1 MFVQALQCE
10 TGIVSAGEPE
20 GDAALPVRRPK
31 MVWVALARLLV
42 GLKVVAQ
49 AVCQAGADV
58 VLELQA

>member
-1 MFVQALQCE
+1 MSAQALQYE
-10 TGIVSAGEPE
+10 TGIVSAEEPE
-20 GDAALPVRRPK
+20 GDAVLPVRHPK

-42 GLKVVAQ
+42 GLKVAAQ